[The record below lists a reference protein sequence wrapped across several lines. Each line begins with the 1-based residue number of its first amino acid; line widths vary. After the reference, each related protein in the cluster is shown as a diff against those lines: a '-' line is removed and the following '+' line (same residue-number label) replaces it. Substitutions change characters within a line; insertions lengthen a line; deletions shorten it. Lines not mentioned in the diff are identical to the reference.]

1 MKRLLTVFIEV
12 KDRSQKWA
20 WANLIGL
27 LHGHHLP
34 RGQTHF
40 EVIETDLD
48 HQEERGQEHHRA
60 SAIPGSLVV
69 AIVLPDVD
77 QEVLREENVHLYEI
91 IGDQEQGPHHEPEV
105 HREDSHQDA
114 MTIEDPGHQGEMI
127 GV

>member
-1 MKRLLTVFIEV
+1 MKRLLTVSLEV

-20 WANLIGL
+20 WANLTGL

-34 RGQTHF
+34 REQTHF
-40 EVIETDLD
+40 EVTETDPD

-69 AIVLPDVD
+69 ATALPDAD
-77 QEVLREENVHLYEI
+77 QEVLREETVHLYEI
-91 IGDQEQGPHHEPEV
+91 IGDQEQGLHHEPEV

>member
-1 MKRLLTVFIEV
+1 LLTVSIEV

-34 RGQTHF
+34 REQTHF
-40 EVIETDLD
+40 EVTETDPD
-48 HQEERGQEHHRA
+48 HREERGQEHHRA
-60 SAIPGSLVV
+60 SAIPGNLVV
-69 AIVLPDVD
+69 AIALPDAD

-91 IGDQEQGPHHEPEV
+91 IGDQEQDPHHELEA
-105 HREDSHQDA
+105 HHEDSHQDV
-114 MTIEDPGHQGEMI
+114 MKIEDPDHRGEMT

>member
-1 MKRLLTVFIEV
+1 MKRLLTVSIEV
-12 KDRSQKWA
+12 KGRSQKWG
-20 WANLIGL
+20 WANLIDL

-34 RGQTHF
+34 REQTHF
-40 EVIETDLD
+40 EVTETDPD
-48 HQEERGQEHHRA
+48 HQEERGQEHHHA

-77 QEVLREENVHLYEI
+77 QEVLREENVHPYEI

-105 HREDSHQDA
+105 HREDSHPDA
-114 MTIEDPGHQGEMI
+114 MTIEDLDRRGEMI